1 MSHTDPIVARQ
12 VFQAET
18 VQRIAAMLILPEPEC
33 APGNAIPLGWHFP
46 LLGADFAQVRN
57 RRDRFSGLGLPIPEI
72 ELPRLVAAGRRVIFR
87 RPIHVAEPL
96 DRVSSVRSF
105 EEKGEAASKI
115 AILTASHA
123 ISAPGTPDAAIEEH
137 QTYIFLGAP
146 NSKRKLDPWKRPPG
160 ARTLGTFTPDDTT
173 LFQFSA
179 LSFNAHRIHLDRA
192 YARDV
197 EGYPDLVV
205 NGGITTLLMTEFAR
219 NDLGFSTVA
228 IAVSN
233 KTPLFANRPI
243 TFVADQSGSS
253 HRIVAL
259 DADGIL
265 AAEMDIIA
273 HDV

>member
-1 MSHTDPIVARQ
+1 MSQSDPIVARQ
-12 VFQAET
+12 VYQAET
-18 VQRIAAMLILPEPEC
+18 AQRIAAMLTLPEPEC
-33 APGNAIPLGWHFP
+33 GAGNAVPIGWHFP
-46 LLGADFAQVRN
+46 LLGADFENVRN

-72 ELPRLVAAGRRVIFR
+72 ELPRLVAAGRRVKVR
-87 RPIHVAEPL
+87 RPIHVAEQL
-96 DRVSSVRSF
+96 DRVSSVSSF
-105 EEKGEAASKI
+105 EEKGQAASKI
-115 AILTASHA
+115 AILTTSHA
-123 ISAPGTPDAAIEEH
+123 ISTPGAPDAAIEEH
-137 QTYIFLGAP
+137 QTYIFLGV
-146 NSKRKLDPWKRPPG
+146 SHSERKLDPWKMPPS

-192 YARDV
+192 YAREV

-219 NDLGFSTVA
+219 NDLGFSTGE
-228 IAVSN
+228 ITVSN

-243 TFVADQSGSS
+243 TFVADRSASGQ
-253 HRIVAL
+253 RIIAL

-273 HDV
+273 NDV